1 VFARYAPLLSGDPA
15 VQEQLK
21 ARKLKPEF
29 LDYDWSLNDAGR

>member
-1 VFARYAPLLSGDPA
+1 

-21 ARKLKPEF
+21 ARKLKAEF